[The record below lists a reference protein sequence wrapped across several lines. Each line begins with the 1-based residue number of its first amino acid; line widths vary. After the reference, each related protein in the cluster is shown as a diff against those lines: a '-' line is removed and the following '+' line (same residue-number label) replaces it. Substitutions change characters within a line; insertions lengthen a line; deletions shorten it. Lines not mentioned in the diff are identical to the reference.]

1 MTGCSAV
8 ATGAAGPGGTT
19 PPSTADGT
27 AASSRPPGFDAF
39 GSAAAAENGPGPAYW
54 ASTGG
59 AAWARQSAS
68 PFGPG
73 LPYPVLDVA
82 RISGVWM
89 ATTRSPDPD
98 IGSAVPATESGLWVS
113 TNAGGTWQRLDTT
126 GAIWHGQQ
134 PAQVDRVALLGTVP
148 VVTGQ
153 VDGRLAV
160 WIGTPT

>member
-1 MTGCSAV
+1 M
-8 ATGAAGPGGTT
+8 ATGATTGPGGTT
-19 PPSTADGT
+19 APSSVAGP
-27 AASSRPPGFDAF
+27 AGSSHPPGFDAF
-39 GSAAAAENGPGPAYW
+39 GSAAPAGNGPGPAYW

-59 AAWARQSAS
+59 RAWTRQSAS

-73 LPYPVLDVA
+73 LPSPALDVA
-82 RISGVWM
+82 RTSGVWM

-98 IGSAVPATESGLWVS
+98 IGSAVPSAESGLWES

-160 WIGTPT
+160 WVGTPT